1 MKKIIAILLTVCAAG
16 FFSISAYALSAGEEP
31 NGTNAVIST
40 SVPYFHTITADADGA
55 RVTCGGIAGN
65 SFSVD
70 RLSEPVV
77 IIRAESGKRIKRV
90 LLNGTDITAQI
101 NDGCYVFEPV
111 YEDKRLTVIT
121 ESAEEHDTQGES
133 HEDNPITGVDVN
145 IAVCLLF
152 IIAAFAGVI
161 SVAVRRS

>member
-16 FFSISAYALSAGEEP
+16 FFSISAYALAGEEP

-40 SVPYFHTITADADGA
+40 SVPYFHSITADADGA
-55 RVTCGGIAGN
+55 SVTCGGIAGN
-65 SFSVD
+65 SFTVD

-77 IIRAESGKRIKRV
+77 IICAESGRTIKRV

-111 YEDKRLTVIT
+111 YEDKTLTVIT

-152 IIAAFAGVI
+152 IIAAFAGVL